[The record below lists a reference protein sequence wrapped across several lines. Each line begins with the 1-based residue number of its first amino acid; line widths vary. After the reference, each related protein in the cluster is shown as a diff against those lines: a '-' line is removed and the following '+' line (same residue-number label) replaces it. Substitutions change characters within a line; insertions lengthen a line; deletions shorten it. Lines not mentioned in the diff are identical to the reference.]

1 MVFSWICRRHG
12 KPASIHRVQPSYR
25 AGQDA
30 GATDGRRVGRGARAG
45 GLNAITQAGWCPVAA
60 SRRLPGRPGLVGV
73 YSSFERQ
80 MAENTPRMAFG
91 LKLDGQLADAVANK
105 DGICPAQ

>member
-1 MVFSWICRRHG
+1 MLVPPMAAAQAAV
-12 KPASIHRVQPSYR
+12 PAP
-25 AGQDA
+25 A
-30 GATDGRRVGRGARAG
+30 GRGRGRRAG

-60 SRRLPGRPGLVGV
+60 SRRLPGRSGLVGV

-80 MAENTPRMAFG
+80 MAENTPWMAFG
-91 LKLDGQLADAVANK
+91 LKLDDQLADAVANK